1 MVCSEHLKML
11 KKFIMVEKH
20 KYNIEEEYIMS
31 EKQRFE
37 YNYKTGRICDN
48 ESNFQCTSNM
58 LHIVRRLNNLDEKCK
73 KLEHQLHSLNGLYAS
88 DQEDMSEP
96 FRLDFSKILQE

>member
-1 MVCSEHLKML
+1 
-11 KKFIMVEKH
+11 
-20 KYNIEEEYIMS
+20 MS

-58 LHIVRRLNNLDEKCK
+58 GHIVTKLNNMDRKCK
-73 KLEHQLHSLNGLYAS
+73 KLES
-88 DQEDMSEP
+88 D
-96 FRLDFSKILQE
+96 